1 MVRTKGCAVRF
12 LAPRELP
19 RGVTLHSGQRRDAP
33 ALPFDLP
40 FTGPED
46 PAQLG
51 CSARQRRSRLSHPPR
66 VRARSS
72 P

>member
-33 ALPFDLP
+33 ALPFDLL
-40 FTGPED
+40 FTGP
-46 PAQLG
+46 PAPRHSPASLCQVT
-51 CSARQRRSRLSHPPR
+51 RLPGFICGSGN
-66 VRARSS
+66 A
-72 P
+72 